1 MAIPAVLRFS
11 VWRVLPVFLLVPLSG
26 CLVVSLQP
34 VYDEQHVVYEEGLIG
49 TWKEADGDAT
59 LVVTRGAWN
68 AYELAYTEGTDTTR
82 VSGFLTRVGQS
93 LLLDVTTA
101 AGVEEPP
108 VTVQAHW
115 AFLADL
121 RGDALTLRAMEF
133 DWFKAHAGEK
143 AQAPLGIAPDVD
155 GNRVMTAST
164 QVLRDWLA
172 RHATNSAIW
181 DEPMVFA
188 RQKTFLP

>member
-1 MAIPAVLRFS
+1 MAIPAVLRFV
-11 VWRVLPVFLLVPLSG
+11 VWRALPVVLLVPLSG

-49 TWKEADGDAT
+49 TWKEADGNAT
-59 LVVTRGAWN
+59 LVATRGAWN
-68 AYELAYTEGTDTTR
+68 AYELAYTDGLDTTR
-82 VSGFLTRVGQS
+82 VSGFLTRIGQS
-93 LLLDVTTA
+93 VLLDVTTA

-115 AFLADL
+115 VFLVEL
-121 RGDALTLRAMEF
+121 RGDTLTLRGMDF

-143 AQAPLGIAPDVD
+143 SLAALGIVPDVD

-164 QVLRDWLA
+164 AALRAWLTQ
-172 RHATNSAIW
+172 HAADTAIW
-181 DEPMVFA
+181 DEPMGFT
-188 RQKTFLP
+188 RQKQ